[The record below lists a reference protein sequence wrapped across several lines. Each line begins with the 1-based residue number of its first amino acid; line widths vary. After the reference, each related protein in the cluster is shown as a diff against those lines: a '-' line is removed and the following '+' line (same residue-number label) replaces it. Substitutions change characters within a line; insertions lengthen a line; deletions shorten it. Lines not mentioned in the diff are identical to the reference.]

1 MVEKGGKRNLWVDLT
16 GVFGEGQLHPD
27 LRRLWSFAPLC
38 LSVFPHAAPQDKKA
52 GAAHDLLTLR

>member
-27 LRRLWSFAPLC
+27 LRRLWSFAPCAL
-38 LSVFPHAAPQDKKA
+38 LSAPTLPPKTKKLA
-52 GAAHDLLTLR
+52 PPMMLT